1 MKLNAQK
8 HSVVVLILT
17 LQKRDSKNKNLT
29 QKTAI
34 ICMKPLI
41 QGL

>member
-8 HSVVVLILT
+8 HSVMVLILT
-17 LQKRDSKNKNLT
+17 LQKRDSKNKNQA
-29 QKTAI
+29 QKTPI